1 MRYPLKVIRR
11 IRSLWSLVARH
22 PFFGSDTGTSDQDIL
37 QLMDLRRNI
46 ERLDRSTLSRI
57 TCRPMQYKGSWNTN
71 GDSPVPPEL
80 FLPGCMIPASKD
92 IDDIIRTERAEE
104 R

>member
-1 MRYPLKVIRR
+1 MRHPPQVIRR
-11 IRSLWSLVARH
+11 LRSLLSLFTRH
-22 PFFGSDTGTSDQDIL
+22 LVLCSDPGTSEQDIL
-37 QLMDLRRNI
+37 QLMDLRRSI

-57 TCRPMQYKGSWNTN
+57 TCRPMQYPGPWNT
-71 GDSPVPPEL
+71 GSESPVPPEL

-104 R
+104 G